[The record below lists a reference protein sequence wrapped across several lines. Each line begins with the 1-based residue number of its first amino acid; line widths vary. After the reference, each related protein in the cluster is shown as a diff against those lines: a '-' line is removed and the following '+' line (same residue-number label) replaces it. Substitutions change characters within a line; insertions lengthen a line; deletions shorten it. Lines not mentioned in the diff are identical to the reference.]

1 MGNRL
6 VVQFARGGRPREM
19 MPYHQERTAPRT
31 RRTVYR
37 MSITGLP
44 PETSW
49 QVSIPALVLFHRA
62 RRLMR
67 PRPDS
72 GPGHLHVLR

>member
-6 VVQFARGGRPREM
+6 VVQFARGNRPKEM
-19 MPYHQERTAPRT
+19 MPHYQERAPPRT
-31 RRTVYR
+31 RRTQFR

-49 QVSIPALVLFHRA
+49 QVLHNFHKAFGICDYAYRSIGSQ
-62 RRLMR
+62 RLYA
-67 PRPDS
+67 S
-72 GPGHLHVLR
+72 GWA

>member
-6 VVQFARGGRPREM
+6 VVQFARGNRPRGEM
-19 MPYHQERTAPRT
+19 APYPPERAPPRT

-37 MSITGLP
+37 MTVTGLL

-49 QVSIPALVLFHRA
+49 QVSFKALKN
-62 RRLMR
+62 
-67 PRPDS
+67 PRIS
-72 GPGHLHVLR
+72 GAVAVSCFA